1 MANEF
6 KLPQKKAVVFWP
18 VGTGDSTTLV
28 LRPSELVMQ
37 IDLHHMEKSDDP
49 DESSWPVIDHL
60 VRTLPKRNG
69 RPYLAVFALTHPDQD
84 HCRGFAELNRRVS
97 IGELWHT
104 PKVFRTVDDE
114 QKLCEDAKAFRA
126 EAHRRRK
133 AILKNPASVP
143 SGDRLRVIGHDDVL
157 NEDNYKGLPET
168 AKSRPGH
175 KVSLVDGVDLTGH
188 FEAFIHAPFSS
199 NQDESRND
207 TSLSLNVSLI
217 DGASRARF
225 FFFGDLGYLTIKRIF
240 ETTKASGKNERHL
253 EWHVMLASHHC
264 SKSVM
269 YWADE
274 GEDEKTLRSDIMTLF
289 ESYAQQGAV
298 IVSSSTSDFSD
309 EEGANPPHKKAR
321 RQYEA
326 VVDAG
331 NFVCTHEFPS
341 RNAPVP
347 VVFEISAAGVTFS
360 DPRKKAAVAA
370 GLAAATAAARGS
382 NQPTSSQVTLGRK
395 R

>member
-28 LRPSELVMQ
+28 LRPGELVMQ

-49 DESSWPVIDHL
+49 DEPSWPVIDHL

-84 HCRGFAELNRRVS
+84 HCRGFAELNGRVS

-104 PKVFRTVDDE
+104 PKVFRVDDE
-114 QKLCEDAKAFRA
+114 QKLCDDAKAFRA

-133 AILKNPASVP
+133 AILKNPANVP

-157 NEDNYKGLPET
+157 NEDNYKGLPDS

-175 KVSLVDGVDLTGH
+175 KVSLVDGVNLAGD
-188 FEAFIHAPFSS
+188 FETFIHAPFSRD
-199 NQDESRND
+199 QDEDRND
-207 TSLSLNVSLI
+207 TSLAMNVSLI
-217 DGASRARF
+217 EGQTRARF
-225 FFFGDLGYLTIKRIF
+225 FFFGDLAYPTIKRIF
-240 ETTKASGKNERHL
+240 ETTKASRQNEEYL
-253 EWHVMLASHHC
+253 NWNVMLASHHC

-274 GEDEKTLRSDIMTLF
+274 EGGEKALRSDIMAYF

-298 IVSSSTSDFSD
+298 IVSSSMSAFTD

-331 NFVCTHEFPS
+331 NFVCTHEFPP
-341 RNAPVP
+341 RNTPVP
-347 VVFEISAAGVTFS
+347 VVFEIAASGLTFA